1 MSLSTLTRYLR
12 LRIATDLNQQASQN
26 LARLDS
32 LGFTFGVGEMDDLE
46 VRSRGNIVLK
56 PEATIV
62 GGAGSGGEIHLGS
75 ASQPAAIKFFASSFS
90 VAGGAGN
97 LLTEDSL
104 NTVTNKSISGNAN
117 LLSNIGYSSLLLSN
131 SIKGS
136 DIASDAA
143 IPDSKLATISTAG
156 KVNVSALTGSLS
168 GSLLPSYTGNSGKY
182 LSLNNGS
189 LEWSPVEVP
198 PAGVTSFNGS
208 TGDISYTA
216 PVTSVNGQTG
226 SVTLSIPSQYTD
238 SMADSRVSA
247 GISSLKGI
255 ANGLASL
262 GSDGKLPTSQ
272 LPSLAITS
280 TSVVSSQA
288 AMLSLSAE
296 EGDVAIRT
304 DNGKTYI
311 LTGDPSTLSSWKE
324 ITAGGAVT
332 SVNSQT
338 GNVSLSTTDVGEGT
352 NKYFTDSRAQTAS
365 VVSSA
370 TTTSTTQAWSV
381 NATRSY
387 INDKIAKTGWSG
399 TNSIVLNTGWGTS
412 DVIFYVFEYTTNEQ
426 IIPNSITWDGAFN
439 SATLSLPS
447 GQVAGNWRVMAAK
460 MTS

>member
-32 LGFTFGVGEMDDLE
+32 LGFTFGVGETDDLE

-104 NTVTNKSISGNAN
+104 NTITNKSISGNAN
-117 LLSNIGYSSLLLSN
+117 LLSNVGYSSLLLSN

-182 LSLNNGS
+182 LSLVDGS
-189 LEWSPVEVP
+189 LSWSTVDVP
-198 PAGVTSFNGS
+198 S
-208 TGDISYTA
+208 TG
-216 PVTSVNGQTG
+216 VTSVNG
-226 SVTLSIPSQYTD
+226 
-238 SMADSRVSA
+238 
-247 GISSLKGI
+247 
-255 ANGLASL
+255 
-262 GSDGKLPTSQ
+262 
-272 LPSLAITS
+272 
-280 TSVVSSQA
+280 
-288 AMLSLSAE
+288 
-296 EGDVAIRT
+296 
-304 DNGKTYI
+304 
-311 LTGDPSTLSSWKE
+311 
-324 ITAGGAVT
+324 
-332 SVNSQT
+332 QT

-370 TTTSTTQAWSV
+370 TTTSTTQAWSI